1 MSDFLI
7 HIHTGPENPTKA
19 TLGCLV
25 AATALKAGHD
35 VRVFMAGDGV
45 RLLDPE
51 VIETLEGQGTGK
63 LKDHLAEIEAHGGR
77 LYLSGMSAKARG
89 YDASLLEGHP
99 AEFAMPTCWWGLPTR
114 PPRCCATEP
123 VRACPRPSRG
133 RAQARQGG
141 EVA

>member
-25 AATALKAGHD
+25 AATAMKAGHD
-35 VRVFMAGDGV
+35 VRVFMAGDAV
-45 RLLDPE
+45 RLLDPD
-51 VIETLEGQGTGK
+51 VVETLEGRGTGK

-89 YDASLLEGHP
+89 YDAGLLEGHP
-99 AEFAMPTCWWGLPTR
+99 AEFAMPDVLVGLADEAAKVL
-114 PPRCCATEP
+114 CY
-123 VRACPRPSRG
+123 
-133 RAQARQGG
+133 
-141 EVA
+141 

>member
-35 VRVFMAGDGV
+35 VRIFMAGDAI

-51 VIETLEGQGTGK
+51 VIGALEGEGTGA
-63 LKDHLAEIEAHGGR
+63 LKDHVAEIEAHGGR
-77 LYLSGMSAKARG
+77 FYLSGLSAKARG
-89 YDASLLEGHP
+89 YDAGLLEGHP
-99 AEFAMPTCWWGLPTR
+99 AEFAMPDVLVGLADE
-114 PPRCCATEP
+114 ATK
-123 VRACPRPSRG
+123 VLCY
-133 RAQARQGG
+133 
-141 EVA
+141 